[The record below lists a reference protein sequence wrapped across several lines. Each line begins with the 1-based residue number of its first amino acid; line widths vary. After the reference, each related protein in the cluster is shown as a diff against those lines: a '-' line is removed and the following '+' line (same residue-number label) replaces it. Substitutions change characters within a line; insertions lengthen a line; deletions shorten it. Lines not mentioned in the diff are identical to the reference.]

1 MEVARYNVFI
11 NSSKR
16 LTGSTTYFNVN
27 LKQPLKLRNSNN
39 YWLCRIASV
48 NIPHSFKTINS
59 NNNTLAI
66 TITRGILTSNHS
78 LIVPDGN
85 YSISTLLTTIQGL
98 ILAIFQSV
106 YAYTPTFS
114 FTYNPNTQYVTLGI
128 TGDAT
133 TTTISF
139 TFLNNFIGL
148 MMGFT
153 TNQTIGFSPTLTA
166 TSTQSVLV
174 NPISYICLRSD
185 TLIQNQAFESI
196 VEQDVQSDILAK
208 IPIVDLPKSWIYY
221 EPPISVVLTNKVIDN
236 IQVYLTNNLDYN
248 LLDLNGLEWAFTI
261 VFTEMTNVEI
271 QDENKLGM
279 DTSAIMDLQMRRQ
292 EIIDKLQNAKQKIK
306 SKLPAG
312 EQ

>member
-1 MEVARYNVFI
+1 
-11 NSSKR
+11 
-16 LTGSTTYFNVN
+16 
-27 LKQPLKLRNSNN
+27 
-39 YWLCRIASV
+39 
-48 NIPHSFKTINS
+48 
-59 NNNTLAI
+59 
-66 TITRGILTSNHS
+66 
-78 LIVPDGN
+78 
-85 YSISTLLTTIQGL
+85 
-98 ILAIFQSV
+98 
-106 YAYTPTFS
+106 
-114 FTYNPNTQYVTLGI
+114 
-128 TGDAT
+128 
-133 TTTISF
+133 
-139 TFLNNFIGL
+139 